1 MTVPLSEVWENA
13 DAWRPSF
20 QYEYDVLVRKTV
32 AVVPTKRHLLAPGTE
47 LVPEKMVCCKK
58 GGTGAKRSRAVICG
72 NLASEQADPPPG
84 GLPGGSYAS
93 GADGVLIRASLLEAS
108 QDHFIGREVRV
119 SASSSTTSTSWQ
131 ARGRSAAEGDGGL
144 GVCEPDE
151 VWLIRKALYGFN
163 TSPSYW
169 AIYRDQVL
177 QELAWEDTTTS
188 PTT

>member
-1 MTVPLSEVWENA
+1 M
-13 DAWRPSF
+13 
-20 QYEYDVLVRKTV
+20 
-32 AVVPTKRHLLAPGTE
+32 
-47 LVPEKMVCCKK
+47 
-58 GGTGAKRSRAVICG
+58 ICG

-93 GADGVLIRASLLEAS
+93 GVDGVLIRASLLEAS
-108 QDHFIGREVRV
+108 QRRWEITSLDVK
-119 SASSSTTSTSWQ
+119 SAFLQ
-131 ARGRSAAEGDGGL
+131 APRPHQPGGKPVAVQPPKVMVDL

-177 QELAWEDTTTS
+177 EELATTTS